1 MGPKKL
7 TDEEKEKE
15 FDRFKN
21 SGEWISIMKFV
32 DKRKKIPKPLEMD
45 QVDIIDNYQ
54 SYLNAM
60 FELLNDMKVP
70 GRKARSYEQMYVR
83 TMFFEPVDKFKVSG
97 RTYEISNN
105 AK

>member
-1 MGPKKL
+1 
-7 TDEEKEKE
+7 
-15 FDRFKN
+15 
-21 SGEWISIMKFV
+21 
-32 DKRKKIPKPLEMD
+32 
-45 QVDIIDNYQ
+45 
-54 SYLNAM
+54 M

>member
-45 QVDIIDNYQ
+45 QVDIIDNY
-54 SYLNAM
+54 
-60 FELLNDMKVP
+60 
-70 GRKARSYEQMYVR
+70 
-83 TMFFEPVDKFKVSG
+83 
-97 RTYEISNN
+97 
-105 AK
+105 